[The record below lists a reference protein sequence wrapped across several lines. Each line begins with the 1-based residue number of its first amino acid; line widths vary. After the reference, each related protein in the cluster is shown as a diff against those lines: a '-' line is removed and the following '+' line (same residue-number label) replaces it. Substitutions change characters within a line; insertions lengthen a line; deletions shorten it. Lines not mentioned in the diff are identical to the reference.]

1 MIKDAKNK
9 AMQPEDIENK
19 APAAPK
25 QSGKEEYHFAGEGK
39 YQPHTVLAG
48 SATEAQEI
56 WEKERKEV

>member
-9 AMQPEDIENK
+9 AMQPEDTQNK
-19 APAAPK
+19 AATK
-25 QSGKEEYHFAGEGK
+25 QGGKEEYHFAGEGK
-39 YQPHTVLAG
+39 YEPLTVQAG